1 MKKKIIKRIVVIA
14 ILMVIILIICIM
26 LFRRHLYDNGYFFEG
41 DYSGPTSPEEIEIKT
56 EVEETKVPNQYFIV
70 KDTIEKFYAYS
81 KQLNTTKND
90 IMNIQ
95 KLPVEEQEKTISEK
109 REFAQNM
116 IYNMLSSSYIE
127 EFNIEQQDIVSKFG
141 INNEVQTVIKNMY
154 VVENSHN
161 VSTYFVSG
169 MYVNTIESKKEEFY
183 FVVSL
188 DMLNNTFCIY
198 PQEYCEKYGYDKIQL
213 GDTLD
218 IPIESIEN
226 KNYNTFE
233 YKVLIDDSEIAKEY
247 FENYKYTILY
257 NTEYAYD
264 ILDKEYKEKRFS
276 GIDSFR
282 RYIEDNRE
290 KIEKA
295 VLSEYSVNNEESSTK
310 YALHDTYNNYFII
323 KANSI
328 MNFTIK
334 LDSYT
339 IPESDF
345 NTEYSK
351 LKDAEKAS
359 ANIGIFIQ
367 MINTKDYNHAYEK
380 LSDGF
385 KANYFNTLEEFE
397 SYIESNFYYV
407 NDYTINNYE
416 NEGNIYIYYID
427 LKDYN
432 STNDETTIDKTFN
445 IRLGEGTDFEISFN
459 VN

>member
-1 MKKKIIKRIVVIA
+1 MKEKIIKRIIA
-14 ILMVIILIICIM
+14 IVIVMVIILIIGIL
-26 LFRRHLYDNGYFFEG
+26 LFRRHFYNNGYFFEG
-41 DYSGPTSPEEIEIKT
+41 DYSGSTSPEEIEIRNR
-56 EVEETKVPNQYFIV
+56 VEETKVPNQYFIV
-70 KDTIEKFYAYS
+70 KNAIEKFYSYS
-81 KQLNTTKND
+81 KQLNTTQKD

-95 KLPVEEQEKTISEK
+95 KLPIEEQEKTINEK

-116 IYNMLSSSYIE
+116 IYNILSPSYVE
-127 EFNIEQQDIVSKFG
+127 EFNIGQQDILEKFG
-141 INNEVQTVIKNMY
+141 TNNEVQTIIKKMY
-154 VVENSHN
+154 TVQNSNN
-161 VSTYFVSG
+161 VLTYFVSG
-169 MYVNTIESKKEEFY
+169 MYVDTIESNKEYFY
-183 FVVSL
+183 MAVSL

-198 PQEYCEKYGYDKIQL
+198 PQEYCEKHEYDKIQL

-233 YKVLIDDSEIAKEY
+233 YKVSIDDSEIAKEY

-257 NTEYAYD
+257 DTEYAYD

-276 GIDSFR
+276 GIDNFKE
-282 RYIEDNRE
+282 YIEDNRE
-290 KIEKA
+290 AIEKA
-295 VLSEYSVNNEESSTK
+295 VLSEYSVDYEESSTK

-339 IPESDF
+339 VPESDF

-359 ANIGIFIQ
+359 ANIGIFMQ
-367 MINTKDYNHAYEK
+367 MINTKDYVHAYEK

-385 KANYFNTLEEFE
+385 KANYFGTLEEFKN
-397 SYIESNFYYV
+397 YVKSNFCYI
-407 NDYTINNYE
+407 NDYAIDNYK
-416 NEGNIYIYYID
+416 NEGDIYIYYITLTD
-427 LKDYN
+427 HTAVRDK
-432 STNDETTIDKTFN
+432 TTIDKTFN
-445 IRLGEGTDFEISFN
+445 IRLGEGTDFEISFS